1 MRLRPLP
8 VLATILLAAHALVL
22 AAPAAHAQSWPT
34 KPITAILPFG
44 AGSATDVVARL
55 VLDQVS
61 AQIGQSI
68 VVENRAGAG
77 STTGSALVAKAE
89 PDGYTLLATSS
100 AFSVAPTLYPKL
112 PYDPIKD
119 FVPIA
124 IFGGLPNVMIV
135 PANAPHKTL
144 AELVAFAKANPRK
157 LNFVTLGM
165 GSGVHMAAERFR
177 LSAGYQ
183 AVPVAFKGGAEGLTE
198 IVAGR
203 IDYYFCPV
211 NTALPFIRDGKV
223 RALAV
228 SIPKR
233 LAVLPDVPTT
243 LEAGFRDSD
252 SSAWVG
258 LLAPARTPT
267 AVIERL
273 HKEVTAALQTEKVRE
288 KLVPNG
294 IEMVSV
300 TPAAFAAQIAEEL
313 KINAALA
320 KALAV
325 KAN

>member
-8 VLATILLAAHALVL
+8 VLAALLLATLT
-22 AAPAAHAQSWPT
+22 APAALAQSWPS
-34 KPITAILPFG
+34 KPISAILPFG

-61 AQIGQSI
+61 AQLGQPI

-77 STTGSALVAKAE
+77 STTGTALVAKAE

-100 AFSVAPTLYPKL
+100 AFTVAPTLYPKL
-112 PYDPIKD
+112 GYDPIND

-124 IFGGLPNVMIV
+124 IFGGLPNVMIA
-135 PANAPHKTL
+135 PASAPYGKLTD
-144 AELVAFAKANPRK
+144 LVAFAKANPGK

-203 IDYYFCPV
+203 IDYYFCPI

-223 RALAV
+223 KALAV
-228 SIPKR
+228 STPRR

-243 LEAGFRDSD
+243 LEAGFPESD

-258 LLAPARTPT
+258 LLAPAKTPK

-273 HKEVTAALQTEKVRE
+273 HKEVMAALATEKVRE

-294 IEMVSV
+294 IEPASL
-300 TPAAFAAQIAEEL
+300 TPEAFAAQVAEEI
-313 KINAALA
+313 KINAGLA

>member
-1 MRLRPLP
+1 M
-8 VLATILLAAHALVL
+8 
-22 AAPAAHAQSWPT
+22 APAHAQSWPT
-34 KPITAILPFG
+34 KPIQAILPFG

-61 AQIGQSI
+61 AQLGQPI

-100 AFSVAPTLYPKL
+100 AFSVTPALYPKL
-112 PYDPIKD
+112 AYDPIND

-135 PANAPHKTL
+135 PASAPYSTL
-144 AELVAFAKANPRK
+144 AELVAFAKANPGK

-223 RALAV
+223 KALAV
-228 SIPKR
+228 STPKR

-243 LEAGFRDSD
+243 LEAGFPESD

-258 LLAPARTPT
+258 LLAPAKTPKEI
-267 AVIERL
+267 VERL
-273 HKEVTAALQTEKVRE
+273 HKEVMAALATEKVRE
-288 KLVPNG
+288 KLIPNG
-294 IEMVSV
+294 IEPASL
-300 TPAAFAAQIAEEL
+300 TPEAFAAQIAEEI
-313 KINAALA
+313 KINAGLA
-320 KALAV
+320 KALAI